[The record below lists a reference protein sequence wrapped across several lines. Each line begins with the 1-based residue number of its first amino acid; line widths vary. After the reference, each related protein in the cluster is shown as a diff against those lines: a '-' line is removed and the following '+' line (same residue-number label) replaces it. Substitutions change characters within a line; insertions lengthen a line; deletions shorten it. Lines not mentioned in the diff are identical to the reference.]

1 MYEIIKSRFGKAI
14 RHYDSHAVAQKLIA
28 DKLFDLIGR
37 VQKAENVLEIGCGT
51 GNLSRRLLELSPG
64 KLILNDICPGYAGIL
79 REKLACPVSTDP
91 EDSAGGILFS
101 CGNAQEI
108 TGKQFPVKFN
118 LIASASA
125 IQWLPD
131 PLQFMIDCRALLA
144 EDGLLAVSTFAPDNM
159 QEVTS
164 SSGYGLQYPP
174 PEVIKSMLAKHYRLL
189 HLSTGEITLTFPNP
203 VDVLKHLKLTG
214 VNGVNS
220 TGWTKKDLKAFQE
233 RYETVRNPD
242 GSYPL
247 TYRPVFILCKQ
258 K

>member
-14 RHYDSHAVAQKLIA
+14 RHYDNHAVAQKIIA
-28 DKLFDLIGR
+28 DRLFNLIDR
-37 VQKAENVLEIGCGT
+37 EQRTENVLEIGCGT

-64 KLILNDICPGYAGIL
+64 KLILNDICPGYAEIL
-79 REKLACPVSTDP
+79 RKKLASPVSTDP
-91 EDSAGGILFS
+91 EDSTARILFS

-108 TGKQFPVKFN
+108 IGKRFPAKFN

-125 IQWLPD
+125 IQWLSD
-131 PLQFMIDCRALLA
+131 PLQFLIGCRSLLA
-144 EDGLLAVSTFAPDNM
+144 ADGLLAVSTFAPDNM
-159 QEVTS
+159 QEVAF
-164 SSGYGLQYPP
+164 SSGCGLQYPS
-174 PEVIKSMLAKHYRLL
+174 PEVIGRTLEQHYRLL
-189 HLSTGEITLTFPNP
+189 HLSTGEITLTFPDP

-220 TGWTKKDLKAFQE
+220 TGWTKKDLTAFQE
-233 RYETVRNPD
+233 RYQTVRNPD